1 MRTPDAFLAG
11 QMSEHGNRLNRLA
24 QTHLIGQHT
33 VQFFFVHLNQPV
45 QADQLVLAQLSLQQ
59 ERHFGL
65 NGSRG

>member
-11 QMSEHGNRLNRLA
+11 QMSEHSNRLDRLA

-45 QADQLVLAQLSLQQ
+45 QADQLVLA
-59 ERHFGL
+59 
-65 NGSRG
+65 